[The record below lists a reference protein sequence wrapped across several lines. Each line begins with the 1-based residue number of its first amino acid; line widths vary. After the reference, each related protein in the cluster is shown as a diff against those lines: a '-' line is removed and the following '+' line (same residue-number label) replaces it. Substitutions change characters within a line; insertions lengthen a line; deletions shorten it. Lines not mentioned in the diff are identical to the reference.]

1 MTNEEICREYR
12 EAKSKLKQ
20 IAVLADLNACKK
32 WDIVEVLKQAG
43 IDVPG
48 QYRKEKKQSEKKEPP
63 TADLHTR
70 ILRAEMEAVPDQTAK
85 RDAGKPR
92 ISLVPAEAVRAIAR
106 VRMYGVTK
114 YANPQNWR
122 RVEPIRY
129 LDAALRHLLDA
140 VEDLESRDEESG
152 LYSVDHA
159 LTDLAFLSAL
169 MKREE

>member
-1 MTNEEICREYR
+1 M
-12 EAKSKLKQ
+12 
-20 IAVLADLNACKK
+20 D
-32 WDIVEVLKQAG
+32 
-43 IDVPG
+43 
-48 QYRKEKKQSEKKEPP
+48 
-63 TADLHTR
+63 DLHTR
-70 ILRAEMEAVPDQTAK
+70 KLRAEMEAAQKPDRKAEIEDLMRNAYERAPEIGRSAAEGFVEGVTGKSCTLLPSAPQMDQTAK

-114 YANPQNWR
+114 YADPQNWR

-169 MKREE
+169 MKKEE